1 MVFGHNSNVKVG
13 ETTYHVQTEDRG
25 VANALIDTTVHSAGR
40 VLHRRTN
47 NYLDLLPLD
56 ADREEALK
64 LRVDEQHRNVMDEI
78 RSGALQLPV
87 PVIHKRVVPVVSAP
101 IVAATE
107 VAEKLIAAPAPALVL
122 ELTNAKSWL
131 VGKRATLLV
140 SVRRQSGEIVQGA
153 RVAARVDG
161 AAEAQEFIAET
172 DEAGNVHLE
181 FDMPRLVVAEAAL
194 VIGAVEGTVRGQL
207 RFQLKAKPRTPA
219 AS

>member
-1 MVFGHNSNVKVG
+1 MVFGHNSNVKLG

-25 VANALIDTTVHSAGR
+25 VTNALIDTTVHSQGR

-64 LRVDEQHRNVMDEI
+64 LRVDEQHRNVMEEI
-78 RSGALQLPV
+78 RNGTLQLPV
-87 PVIHKRVVPVVSAP
+87 PVVAKRVVPVALAP
-101 IVAATE
+101 PV
-107 VAEKLIAAPAPALVL
+107 VAEIAPLVL
-122 ELTNAKSWL
+122 TLTNAKNWL

-140 SVRRQSGEIVQGA
+140 SVRRASGEIVPGA
-153 RVAARVDG
+153 RVTARMEG
-161 AAEAQEFIAET
+161 AAEAQEFTADTNET
-172 DEAGNVHLE
+172 GEVHLE
-181 FDMPRLVVAEAAL
+181 FDMPRLAGAEAAL
-194 VIGAVEGTVRGQL
+194 VIEAAENNGKGHL

>member
-56 ADREEALK
+56 ADREAALK
-64 LRVDEQHRNVMDEI
+64 LRVDEQHRNVLEEI

-87 PVIHKRVVPVVSAP
+87 PVIHKRVLSEAHVPVPLAAP
-101 IVAATE
+101 PV
-107 VAEKLIAAPAPALVL
+107 VQNNGPAPALVL
-122 ELTNAKSWL
+122 ELTNAKNWL

-140 SVRRQSGEIVQGA
+140 SVRQPSGAIVQGA

-161 AAEAQEFIAET
+161 AAEAQEFVAET

-181 FDMPRLVVAEAAL
+181 FDMPRLATSEAAL
-194 VIGAVEGTVRGQL
+194 VIGAVQGTIRGTL

-219 AS
+219 VG